1 MRRPGP
7 APDSSGS
14 PSLAG
19 VAKDALFSG
28 QVTLFQPERGY
39 RVTVDTLLLADFAV
53 TGRPETRTLV
63 DLGAGVGGLALA
75 VAHLAKVGRCA
86 LVEREPALATLAKQ
100 NLAAARLSGSV
111 HVADLARGLPAE
123 LAGTATMV
131 ASNPPFFAPRG
142 HASPGAL
149 GGDTL
154 RKRSRGGELAP
165 FLLAA
170 AHAMGRRAYA
180 FFVYPAPALTE
191 LLVAARAAALV
202 PKRLRLVH
210 AFAESPA
217 RIALVE
223 FRRAKPGGLVVEPPL
238 IEWVAKGRRS
248 PEVER
253 ILRGE
258 PKTHHESKT

>member
-1 MRRPGP
+1 MSRPGP
-7 APDSSGS
+7 APDSSGF
-14 PSLAG
+14 PPPTG

-63 DLGAGVGGLALA
+63 DLGAGVGGLSLA
-75 VAHLAKVGRCA
+75 VAHLARVGRCV
-86 LVEREPALATLAKQ
+86 LVEREPALAGLAEQ
-100 NLAAARLSGSV
+100 NLAAARLTGSV

-123 LAGTATMV
+123 LAGSATMV

-142 HASPGAL
+142 HSPPHTGDAL
-149 GGDTL
+149 RG
-154 RKRSRGGELAP
+154 RSRGGELAP
-165 FLLAA
+165 FLRAA
-170 AHAMGRRAYA
+170 ALAMGRRAYA

-191 LLVAARAAALV
+191 MLIAARAADLV

-238 IEWVAKGRRS
+238 IEWTAKSKRA

-258 PKTHHESKT
+258 PKIPHKSKA